1 MEKKKKTSQ
10 FKNKTKKLPPRLKK
24 NIFLRVKIC
33 EVGKLMFSLKS
44 KKGTSNFGWSTLPTQ
59 GVQVQTGPIQ
69 GAVSHTLSSTVK
81 K

>member
-1 MEKKKKTSQ
+1 MEKKKKRTSQ

-44 KKGTSNFGWSTLPTQ
+44 KKGSSLMVHTSNTGGTGTDWPYSGSCDPTL
-59 GVQVQTGPIQ
+59 
-69 GAVSHTLSSTVK
+69 
-81 K
+81 